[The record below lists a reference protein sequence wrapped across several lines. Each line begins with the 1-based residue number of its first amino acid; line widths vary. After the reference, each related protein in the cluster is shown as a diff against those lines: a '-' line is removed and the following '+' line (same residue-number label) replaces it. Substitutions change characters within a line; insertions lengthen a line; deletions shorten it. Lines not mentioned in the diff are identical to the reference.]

1 MVFNKRKY
9 RKLVVLSCNLRHFGG
24 AFPVASVAHASTATL
39 AMGVTPLPLRNTI
52 ATFFRQAKSTHNFPP
67 PSPWGWVTFLPW
79 RHGTYTRCISRILLE
94 ALVFY
99 NRCRRRTSTSTLR
112 YATLRYATLH
122 ADGGARPG
130 EVARRG
136 RDYAHR
142 RNPLLLLLVVVVYVV
157 IRKKCQRVCVKGVAG
172 NEQVT

>member
-1 MVFNKRKY
+1 M
-9 RKLVVLSCNLRHFGG
+9 LSCNLRHFGG

-79 RHGTYTRCISRILLE
+79 RHAVYREYCWKHLFFTIAAVVVRVR
-94 ALVFY
+94 VH
-99 NRCRRRTSTSTLR
+99 

-122 ADGGARPG
+122 FTPTAAHARVKSRGGGATMLTGGIPFFFFSSSSFMSSS
-130 EVARRG
+130 VK
-136 RDYAHR
+136 
-142 RNPLLLLLVVVVYVV
+142 NVN
-157 IRKKCQRVCVKGVAG
+157 VCA
-172 NEQVT
+172 